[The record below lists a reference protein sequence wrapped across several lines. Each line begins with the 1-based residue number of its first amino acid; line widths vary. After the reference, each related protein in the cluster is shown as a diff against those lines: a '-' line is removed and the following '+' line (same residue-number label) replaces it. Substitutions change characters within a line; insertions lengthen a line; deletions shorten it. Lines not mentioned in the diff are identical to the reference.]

1 MTAVTLVPLLSLPL
15 AKSAQQLGKVG
26 AGCWERALQAD
37 CAHIEVDCG
46 QLVLPAGLQD
56 GNLVVGLPRRWS

>member
-1 MTAVTLVPLLSLPL
+1 MKSEEERREGGGGDPGPTSLPLPL

-46 QLVLPAGLQD
+46 QLVLPAGL
-56 GNLVVGLPRRWS
+56 